1 MPMNSPSNRSAAA
14 PYSTLKIET
23 RSIDYVPRNERHGKV
38 WHQAPFWFTGNFVLT
53 TLVTGFTGAALGL
66 SLVYAILAIVIG
78 VCLGTFAMAF
88 HANQG
93 PRMGLPQMIQS
104 RAQFGLRGAIVPFI
118 AVVRLDDHPGRGDC
132 RDRPQPPAHRATLA
146 DLRDDQC
153 VRGPHSRCRDEP
165 AGRHGSGQRAFFLV
179 GLSDPA
185 FSRCGIPDQLRRLRL
200 GLFALPAP

>member
-1 MPMNSPSNRSAAA
+1 MNTPPNRSAA
-14 PYSTLKIET
+14 PPSTTLKIET

-118 AVVRLDDHPGRGDC
+118 AVVFVYIGFNVFNVILATDAINTVLPGN
-132 RDRPQPPAHRATLA
+132 RAPWYALMILLA
-146 DLRDDQC
+146 
-153 VRGPHSRCRDEP
+153 VVI
-165 AGRHGSGQRAFFLV
+165 A
-179 GLSDPA
+179 
-185 FSRCGIPDQLRRLRL
+185 
-200 GLFALPAP
+200 